1 MKIGPLTKRK
11 PRRPAVDFLEHLG
24 ADDVGRHQVGG
35 ELDALVL
42 KPKHGAKRLDEARLG
57 EAGHADQQRVAAGKQ
72 RDESKVD
79 DALLAEND
87 GGRRLAHFLDLGANF
102 LDTIDELGLG
112 LGKCC
117 HGVSFARSCW

>member
-1 MKIGPLTKRK
+1 MKIGPSTKRK
-11 PRRPAVDFLEHLG
+11 PRRPAVKFLEHLG
-24 ADDVGRHQVGG
+24 ADDVGRHQVGRK
-35 ELDALVL
+35 LDALVL
-42 KPKHGAKRLDEARLG
+42 KPKHGAKRFDEARLG
-57 EAGHADQQRVAAGKQ
+57 KAGHANQQRVAAGKQ

-79 DALLAEND
+79 DALLAENN

-102 LDTIDELGLG
+102 LDTVDELGLG